1 MKRKMTPEEELA
13 NKISKVLVELEAL
26 ARHPNTTVEQLKL
39 LNKRLDEIRRQA
51 FVLRNRT

>member
-26 ARHPNTTVEQLKL
+26 ARHPDTTVEQLKL
-39 LNKRLDEIRRQA
+39 LKQK
-51 FVLRNRT
+51 VG